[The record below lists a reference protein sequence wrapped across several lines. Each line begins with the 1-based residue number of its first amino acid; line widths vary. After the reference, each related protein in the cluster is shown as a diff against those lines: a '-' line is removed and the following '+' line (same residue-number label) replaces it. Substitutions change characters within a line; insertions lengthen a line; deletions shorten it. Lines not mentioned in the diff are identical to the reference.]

1 MPMKMP
7 LVKSLLSL
15 AVIFGCGRYA
25 VSQDAPIFSQFPLNP
40 FQFNPSYA
48 AHQGHAEANLFYRKQ
63 WMGIE
68 NAPEVG
74 AFNIQAPVGRNVSF
88 GFMFLSNKTV
98 ILNTTS
104 TLATF
109 GYRVRL
115 GYYHHLNFGIS
126 GGIAMNNFDLE
137 AVANANDP
145 ALNNVVQ
152 KSTYVDGQAGIN
164 YQFKNFN
171 IGFALPKLFDSKPYS
186 ETEFQD
192 VKFNA
197 FRNKFGSVA
206 YNFNVGNV
214 QVSPTVIYRA
224 IDTKKDQWEGMV
236 LATYK
241 SFLWIGASYRDG
253 YGVTGLIG
261 VKLKGLL
268 RIGYAYEHPTTSI
281 SEASN
286 GSHEL
291 YLGMRLGHR
300 DREEEYILEKKN
312 KDSLA
317 QAAAKKE
324 VAEKEKQV
332 VEEKVEEKPIVTEE
346 PKVIVAAPIVAAAI
360 PAKEEEPITK
370 EPEEEPANYY
380 VVLGAYRNQK
390 NALNQMKALRE
401 RSMLPEMLF
410 VLDKKYYYIY
420 TFKSNDRKSALEEL
434 SKERAKNRFPDV
446 WIYRAPI
453 EK

>member
-1 MPMKMP
+1 MP
-7 LVKSLLSL
+7 LLKSMLAI
-15 AVIFGCGRYA
+15 AVIFSCGSNSLA
-25 VSQDAPIFSQFPLNP
+25 QDAAIFSQFPLNP

-98 ILNTTS
+98 LLNTTS

-152 KSTYVDGQAGIN
+152 KSTYIDGQAGIN

-186 ETEFQD
+186 QTEFQD

-197 FRNKFGSVA
+197 FRNKFGSA
-206 YNFNVGNV
+206 SYNFNVGNI
-214 QVSPTVIYRA
+214 QLSPTVIYRA
-224 IDTKKDQWEGMV
+224 IDTKKDQWEGML

-253 YGVTGLIG
+253 YGITGFIG

-300 DREEEYILEKKN
+300 DREEEYFLEKRN

-317 QAAAKKE
+317 QVTAAKKE
-324 VAEKEKQV
+324 LEAKEKQV
-332 VEEKVEEKPIVTEE
+332 AEEKVEEKPIVTEE
-346 PKVIVAAPIVAAAI
+346 PKVIVAAPIVAAPI
-360 PAKEEEPITK
+360 PAKEEEPVTK
-370 EPEEEPANYY
+370 EPEEEPADYY

-390 NALNQMKALRE
+390 NALNQMKALRD

-420 TFKSNDRKSALEEL
+420 TFKSKDRKSALEEL

>member
-1 MPMKMP
+1 MP
-7 LVKSLLSL
+7 LLKLILVL
-15 AVIFGCGRYA
+15 AVIFSCGSYSLA
-25 VSQDAPIFSQFPLNP
+25 QDAPIFSQFPLNP

-63 WMGIE
+63 WMGVE

-115 GYYHHLNFGIS
+115 GYYHHLNFGLS

-171 IGFALPKLFDSKPYS
+171 IGFALPKLFNSTPNS
-186 ETEFQD
+186 ETEFQE
-192 VKFNA
+192 VEFNA

-224 IDTKKDQWEGMV
+224 IDKKKDQWEGMV

-253 YGVTGLIG
+253 YGITGLIG

-291 YLGMRLGHR
+291 YLGMPLGHR
-300 DREEEYILEKKN
+300 DREEEYFLEKRN

-317 QAAAKKE
+317 QVAATKKE
-324 VAEKEKQV
+324 VAATEKEV
-332 VEEKVEEKPIVTEE
+332 AEEKVEEKPIVTEE
-346 PKVIVAAPIVAAAI
+346 AKVIVAAPIVAATI
-360 PAKEEEPITK
+360 PAKEEEPVTK

-390 NALNQMKALRE
+390 NALNQMKALQD
-401 RSMLPEMLF
+401 RSMLPEMLY